1 MNCKFCNAEL
11 EEGMTLCPACGQEN
25 AEEVID
31 TVAEELPLEMA
42 QEISEEELAEAA
54 MAATEEV
61 PEETAEP
68 AKTTPLWVKIL
79 AIVGAVALAAVLGV
93 AVFFGIKAGGNTAKS
108 YTSADEKA
116 VKAKDTVVAT
126 VGDLELTNNV
136 LQIYYRQAIDDFY
149 NAYGAYMDA
158 SVLDFNKPLDEQY
171 YDADNGV
178 TWQQYFLSGALN
190 TWSRYAALYMQG
202 KEAGYVLSE
211 DTLAMIDSV
220 PEQLEQ
226 MAATGNYE
234 SVEEMLH
241 ADISPATDMDGY
253 MQYLDV
259 NLYAAQYLDSVYN
272 SIYPT
277 DQEIADYY
285 AANEEA
291 LNQQGI
297 SQDGSITVDARHI
310 LICPQGGTTDDNG
323 DIVYSDAEWEEC
335 RAKAQEILDK
345 WQEEDGTEEGFA
357 KYAAEYTEDPGSM
370 ATGGLYTDIYVG
382 QMVAPFEDWCFDA
395 SRQYGD
401 TGLVQTTYG
410 YHVMYFVESR
420 EIWIANVRDVIV
432 YERSLEVVNGA
443 AEKWP
448 ADAKTNKAVLGLTAA
463 EKEAY
468 AAN

>member
-11 EEGMTLCPACGQEN
+11 EEGLTLCPACGQEN
-25 AEEVID
+25 AEEVVETI
-31 TVAEELPLEMA
+31 AEELPLEA
-42 QEISEEELAEAA
+42 AEAEELPQEFTEEELAEAA

-61 PEETAEP
+61 PEEAVEP
-68 AKTTPLWVKIL
+68 AKNTPLWVKIL

-108 YTSADEKA
+108 YAVSDEKA

-136 LQIYYRQAIDDFY
+136 LQIYYRQAIEDFY
-149 NAYGAYMDA
+149 NAYGAYMDP

-171 YDADNGV
+171 YDAANGI
-178 TWQQYFLSGALN
+178 TWQQYFLDGGLN
-190 TWSRYAALYMQG
+190 TWSRYAALYMQA
-202 KEAGYVLSE
+202 KEAGYELGE
-211 DTLAMIDSV
+211 DTLAMMDSV
-220 PEQLEQ
+220 PAQLEQ

-234 SVEEMLH
+234 SVEAMLQ
-241 ADISPATDMDGY
+241 ADISPATDVDGY

-272 SIYPT
+272 SIFPT

-285 AANEEA
+285 AQNEAA
-291 LNQQGI
+291 LNEQGI
-297 SQDGSITVDARHI
+297 SKDSGFTVDARHI
-310 LICPQGGTTDDNG
+310 LICPEDTE
-323 DIVYSDAEWEEC
+323 SEESWEQC
-335 RAKAQEILDK
+335 RVKAQEILDK
-345 WQEEDGTEEGFA
+345 WQAEDGTEEGFA
-357 KYAAEYTEDPGSM
+357 KFAAEYTEDPGSM
-370 ATGGLYTDIYVG
+370 ATGGLYTDIRVG
-382 QMVAPFEDWCFDA
+382 QMVAPFEDWCFDT

-410 YHVMYFVESR
+410 YHIMYFVDSH
-420 EIWIANVRDVIV
+420 EIWIANVRDVII
-432 YERSLEVVNGA
+432 YERSMEVVNGA

-448 ADAKTNKAVLGLTAA
+448 ADVNKNKITLGLTAA

-468 AAN
+468 AAQ